1 MPGTV
6 DMRHSA
12 LWGLSA
18 VPAGMSAHRPS
29 GFSSPARTPPVFRRE
44 DRMLPYLARRIA
56 NYAILLFI
64 ATSMA
69 YLMASAT

>member
-1 MPGTV
+1 
-6 DMRHSA
+6 
-12 LWGLSA
+12 
-18 VPAGMSAHRPS
+18 
-29 GFSSPARTPPVFRRE
+29 
-44 DRMLPYLARRIA
+44 MLPYLARRIA